1 MKRQKRIALVNDITG
16 FGRCSIAAE
25 LPLISAMQVQACPLP
40 TAILAVHTGFP
51 DYYLD
56 DYTARMPAYIRSW
69 EKNKLHFDGIATG
82 FLGSAEQIDI
92 VRDFIA
98 RFRTP
103 ATRVMVD
110 PVMGDHG
117 RLYASYT
124 EEMCAGMGE
133 LVRLADLVTP
143 NLTEACNLL
152 GMKYPEDGRVTAEE
166 LEYMAAGLTDMGPVQ
181 VVITGLGQDDEVG
194 NFVYEAGRGRLIWQ
208 PRIGG
213 DRSGS
218 GDVFA
223 GIVAASLVR
232 GDTLM
237 AAVERAAGFIA
248 KCIAY
253 AEELELPWNY
263 GLPFEQF
270 LTELK

>member
-1 MKRQKRIALVNDITG
+1 MNA
-16 FGRCSIAAE
+16 
-25 LPLISAMQVQACPLP
+25 
-40 TAILAVHTGFP
+40 
-51 DYYLD
+51 
-56 DYTARMPAYIRSW
+56 
-69 EKNKLHFDGIATG
+69 
-82 FLGSAEQIDI
+82 
-92 VRDFIA
+92 
-98 RFRTP
+98 
-103 ATRVMVD
+103 
-110 PVMGDHG
+110 
-117 RLYASYT
+117 
-124 EEMCAGMGE
+124 
-133 LVRLADLVTP
+133 
-143 NLTEACNLL
+143 EACNLL